1 MAKGATIRGTAVGS
15 ALAYKGMVEFIAAH
29 GIKPTIAR
37 TFALADAAAAYHAA
51 ASGELF
57 GKVVIDVAG

>member
-1 MAKGATIRGTAVGS
+1 MTKGAAIRGTAVGS
-15 ALAYKGMVEFIAAH
+15 ALAYKDMVEFINAH
-29 GIKPTIAR
+29 GIKPIIAR
-37 TFALADAAAAYHAA
+37 TFALAA